1 MARAGLRFP
10 RAHAAPLRGKR
21 GVRMQVLDVW
31 GAQGLHGTVRV
42 PGAKNSVLPLLA
54 ASLLCTQAVTLENV
68 PGLTDVACAV
78 RILRE
83 LGCGV
88 RGPYKGVLDV
98 LPASEPGS
106 TVPPEDMRAMRS
118 SLFFL
123 APMLVRAGRA
133 CVGLPGGCKLG
144 ARPIDMHLKGLAQMG
159 AQVEESGAS
168 LFLRAPRG
176 LQGADI
182 TLRFPSVGASET
194 LLMAAVCAKGMTVL
208 RGAATEPEVQDLAR
222 FLCSAG
228 ASIEGIGTRTL
239 RIMGTP
245 QLGGA
250 RHIVCA
256 DRIVAATALCAVA
269 ACGGDVCLTGEN
281 GAHLAA
287 LLHILRRMGCEVCRT
302 PGGLM
307 MARQG
312 RLCAPGALYT
322 DVYPALAT
330 DAAPLLAAVFLK
342 SEGFS
347 AVTDTVFENRFACAE
362 GFAAMGGNVR
372 VSGRTLLAKGR
383 RRLHAADV
391 AAPDLRGGA
400 ALCIAALCA
409 DGKSTIREAQHIA
422 RGYED
427 MAALIRTLGARAQ
440 WREDELRQAVNA

>member
-1 MARAGLRFP
+1 
-10 RAHAAPLRGKR
+10 
-21 GVRMQVLDVW
+21 MQALNVW
-31 GAQGLHGTVRV
+31 GAHGLHGTVRV
-42 PGAKNSVLPLLA
+42 PGAKNSALPLLA
-54 ASLLCTQAVTLENV
+54 ASLLCTQAVALENV

-78 RILRE
+78 HILRA

-88 RGPYKGVLDV
+88 RGPHKGVVDV

-106 TVPPEDMRAMRS
+106 TVPQEDMCAMRS

-123 APMLVRAGRA
+123 APMLVRAGQA
-133 CVGLPGGCKLG
+133 CIGLPGGCKLG

-159 AQVEESGAS
+159 AQVEENGAS

-208 RGAATEPEVQDLAR
+208 RGAATEPEVQDLAH
-222 FLCSAG
+222 FLCKAG

-239 RIMGTP
+239 RVMGRP

-250 RHIVCA
+250 RHTVCA
-256 DRIVAATALCAVA
+256 DRIVASTALCAVA
-269 ACGGDVCLTGEN
+269 ACGGDICLVGEN
-281 GAHLAA
+281 GTHIAA
-287 LLHILRRMGCEVCRT
+287 LLHILRRMGCDVCRT
-302 PGGLM
+302 PGGLL

-330 DAAPLLAAVFLK
+330 DAAPLLAAAFLK

-362 GFAAMGGNVR
+362 GFPPWAA
-372 VSGRTLLAKGR
+372 T
-383 RRLHAADV
+383 
-391 AAPDLRGGA
+391 
-400 ALCIAALCA
+400 
-409 DGKSTIREAQHIA
+409 
-422 RGYED
+422 
-427 MAALIRTLGARAQ
+427 
-440 WREDELRQAVNA
+440 

>member
-1 MARAGLRFP
+1 
-10 RAHAAPLRGKR
+10 
-21 GVRMQVLDVW
+21 MQVLDVW
-31 GAQGLHGTVRV
+31 GTQGLHGTVRV

-54 ASLLCTQAVTLENV
+54 ASLLCTQTVTLENV

-88 RGPYKGVLDV
+88 RGPRKGVIDV

-159 AQVEESGAS
+159 AQVEENGAS

-182 TLRFPSVGASET
+182 TLRFPSVGASESP
-194 LLMAAVCAKGMTVL
+194 LMAAVCAKGMTVL

-245 QLGGA
+245 QLSGA

-302 PGGLM
+302 PGGLL

-400 ALCIAALCA
+400 ALCIAALCG

-427 MAALIRTLGARAQ
+427 MAALIHSLGARAQ
-440 WREDELRQAVNA
+440 WRADEVRQAANA

>member
-1 MARAGLRFP
+1 M
-10 RAHAAPLRGKR
+10 
-21 GVRMQVLDVW
+21 LDVW

-54 ASLLCTQAVTLENV
+54 ASLLCTQTVTLENV

-88 RGPYKGVLDV
+88 RGPRKGVIDV
-98 LPASEPGS
+98 LPASESGS

-144 ARPIDMHLKGLAQMG
+144 PRPIDMHLNGLAQMG
-159 AQVEESGAS
+159 AQVEENGAS

-176 LQGADI
+176 LRGADI

-208 RGAATEPEVQDLAR
+208 RGVATEPEVQDLAR

-228 ASIEGIGTRTL
+228 ASVEGIGTRTL

-245 QLGGA
+245 QLSGA

-302 PGGLM
+302 PGGLL

-362 GFAAMGGNVR
+362 GFAAMGGNVK

-427 MAALIRTLGARAQ
+427 MAALIHSLGARAQ
-440 WREDELRQAVNA
+440 WRADEVRQAANV

>member
-1 MARAGLRFP
+1 
-10 RAHAAPLRGKR
+10 
-21 GVRMQVLDVW
+21 MQVLDVW

-54 ASLLCTQAVTLENV
+54 ASLLCTQTVTLENV

-88 RGPYKGVLDV
+88 RGPRKGVIDV

-159 AQVEESGAS
+159 AQVEENGAS

-208 RGAATEPEVQDLAR
+208 RGAATEPVSYTHL
-222 FLCSAG
+222 
-228 ASIEGIGTRTL
+228 TL
-239 RIMGTP
+239 PT
-245 QLGGA
+245 
-250 RHIVCA
+250 
-256 DRIVAATALCAVA
+256 T
-269 ACGGDVCLTGEN
+269 
-281 GAHLAA
+281 
-287 LLHILRRMGCEVCRT
+287 
-302 PGGLM
+302 
-307 MARQG
+307 
-312 RLCAPGALYT
+312 
-322 DVYPALAT
+322 
-330 DAAPLLAAVFLK
+330 
-342 SEGFS
+342 
-347 AVTDTVFENRFACAE
+347 
-362 GFAAMGGNVR
+362 
-372 VSGRTLLAKGR
+372 
-383 RRLHAADV
+383 
-391 AAPDLRGGA
+391 
-400 ALCIAALCA
+400 
-409 DGKSTIREAQHIA
+409 
-422 RGYED
+422 
-427 MAALIRTLGARAQ
+427 
-440 WREDELRQAVNA
+440 

>member
-1 MARAGLRFP
+1 
-10 RAHAAPLRGKR
+10 
-21 GVRMQVLDVW
+21 MQVLDVW

-54 ASLLCTQAVTLENV
+54 ASLLCTQTVTLENV

-88 RGPYKGVLDV
+88 RGPHKGVIDV
-98 LPASEPGS
+98 LPASESGS

-144 ARPIDMHLKGLAQMG
+144 PRPIDMHLNGLAQMG
-159 AQVEESGAS
+159 AQVEENGAS

-176 LQGADI
+176 LRGADI

-208 RGAATEPEVQDLAR
+208 RGVATEPEVQDLAR

-228 ASIEGIGTRTL
+228 ASVEGIGTRTL

-245 QLGGA
+245 QLSGA

-302 PGGLM
+302 PGGLL

-362 GFAAMGGNVR
+362 GFAAMGGNVK

-427 MAALIRTLGARAQ
+427 MAALIHSLGARAQ
-440 WREDELRQAVNA
+440 WRADEVRQAANA